1 MIRYW
6 LVRLAAWIVP
16 WIPLRVARPLALAA
30 GTLTWALGGTARR
43 RAIWNLGHVPSLAG
57 DPQRIRRVA
66 RGVFRTSALNYL
78 DFLRGPRLSDDK
90 LLAGWTIENQEAFDT
105 AVALGKGL
113 IMLSG
118 HFGNFELA
126 ASRLGAMGQRLIAPA
141 EHMRP
146 ERLFQLFCAIRQ
158 HHNLRLVPADSR
170 EALREL
176 LDALKRGEV
185 VMFLADR
192 YMLGASVEVPFF
204 GVPARFASAPIALAL
219 RSGAPVMTAYS
230 WREGPGRWHG
240 VFAPLALTNEGEQ
253 EGDGAGAAAKGGAA
267 DVSSG
272 GVRAPAAVARARTQE
287 VTARALRR
295 FLEVLERHITQHPD
309 QWVSATL
316 PIWPMPE
323 PSAANAPDDTR
334 DRRAGET

>member
-16 WIPLRVARPLALAA
+16 WIPLRIARPLALAA
-30 GTLTWALGGTARR
+30 GTLTWALSGTARR
-43 RAIWNLGHVPSLAG
+43 RAIWNLGHVPSLDD
-57 DPQRIRRVA
+57 DPERIRRVA

-78 DFLRGPRLSDDK
+78 DFLRGPRLSDDE

-113 IMLSG
+113 IVLG
-118 HFGNFELA
+118 AHFGNFELA
-126 ASRLGAMGQRLIAPA
+126 ASRLGAMGQRLIIPV

-146 ERLFQLFCAIRQ
+146 ERLFRLFRSIRQ
-158 HHNLRLVPADSR
+158 HHGLHVVPADSR

-176 LDALKRGEV
+176 LEALKRGEV

-192 YMLGASVEVPFF
+192 YVLGASVDVPFF

-219 RSGAPVMTAYS
+219 RSGAPVLTAYS

-240 VFAPLALTNEGEQ
+240 LFVPLTLTDEGGNERGGRE
-253 EGDGAGAAAKGGAA
+253 AAHA
-267 DVSSG
+267 DVASG

-295 FLEVLERHITQHPD
+295 FLEVLERHVAEHPD

-316 PIWPMPE
+316 PIWPTPE
-323 PSAANAPDDTR
+323 SPRADAPAEAPATSGPEE
-334 DRRAGET
+334 RRGA

>member
-30 GTLTWALGGTARR
+30 GMLTWAFSGAARR
-43 RAIWNLGHVPSLAG
+43 RAAWNLGHVPSLAG
-57 DPQRIRRVA
+57 DPPRIRRTA

-78 DFLRGPRLSDDK
+78 DFLRGPRLSDDA

-105 AVALGKGL
+105 AIAQGKGL
-113 IMLSG
+113 IVLG
-118 HFGNFELA
+118 AHFGNFELA
-126 ASRLGAMGQRLIAPA
+126 ASRLGAMGQRLIIPV

-146 ERLFQLFCAIRQ
+146 ERLFRLFRVMRE
-158 HHNLRLVPADSR
+158 HHGLHVVPADSR

-176 LDALKRGEV
+176 LDALRRGEV

-192 YMLGASVEVPFF
+192 YMLGASVDVPFF

-219 RSGAPVMTAYS
+219 RSGAPVLSAYS
-230 WREGPGRWHG
+230 WREGPGRWRG
-240 VFAPLALTNEGEQ
+240 LFVPLALTDAGEG
-253 EGDGAGAAAKGGAA
+253 ARA
-267 DVSSG
+267 DVAGGG
-272 GVRAPAAVARARTQE
+272 GVRAPAAVARARTQD

-295 FLEVLERHITQHPD
+295 FLEVLERRVTEHPD

-316 PIWPMPE
+316 PIWPARE
-323 PSAANAPDDTR
+323 PPAGR
-334 DRRAGET
+334 GQEEGGRA